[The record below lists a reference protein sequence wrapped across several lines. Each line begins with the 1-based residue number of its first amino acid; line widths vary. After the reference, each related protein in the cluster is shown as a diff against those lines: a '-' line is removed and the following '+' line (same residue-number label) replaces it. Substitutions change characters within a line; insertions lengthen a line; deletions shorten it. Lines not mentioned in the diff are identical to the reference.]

1 MVFCPDCGIEHC
13 ADAKEVTAAEVR
25 IAEINANRD
34 IEVARLAK
42 AETTIRT
49 EGYIEETAIAADAQ
63 VEEAVVKAE
72 VVGDVLD
79 QVLEPEPEPEE
90 VVVVADESGG
100 GGGEEMPAAE
110 PPEAEPA
117 APVSSGPSN
126 PWWG

>member
-1 MVFCPDCGIEHC
+1 MVFCADCGVEHC
-13 ADAKEVTAAEVR
+13 VDAPQLTAAEVR

-42 AETTIRT
+42 GEQAIRT
-49 EGYIEETAIAADAQ
+49 EGYVEETAIEAEAQ
-63 VEEAVVKAE
+63 VDEAVVKAE
-72 VVGDVLD
+72 VVGEVLD
-79 QVLEPEPEPEE
+79 QVLAPEPEPEP

-100 GGGEEMPAAE
+100 GGGEELPAAE

-117 APVSSGPSN
+117 AASSSGPSN